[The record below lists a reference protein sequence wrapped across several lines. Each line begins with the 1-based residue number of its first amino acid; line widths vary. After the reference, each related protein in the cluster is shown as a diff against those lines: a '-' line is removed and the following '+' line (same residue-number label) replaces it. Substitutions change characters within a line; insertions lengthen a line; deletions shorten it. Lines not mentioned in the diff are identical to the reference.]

1 MKKQFTT
8 WATAFCLLIT
18 GLTTTTLHA
27 ETSASNLS
35 TANKPT
41 FVFTAIPD
49 ADESRLQQRF
59 NKVAVYLSK
68 KLDVNVKYIPVKS
81 YAAAVTAFRND
92 QVQLAW
98 FGGLSGVRARTLVPG
113 SEAIAQGF
121 EDQSF
126 KSYIIAHHSTGL
138 KPNADL
144 SDAFKA
150 FNTQDMTF
158 TFGSK
163 GSTSGRLMP
172 EFYLREEFKAA
183 PNDVF
188 SRVGFSGDHSRT
200 ISQVQSGAYQVGAVN
215 FKVWEKELAEGKVDT
230 QKVSVIWTTPT
241 YPDYQWTIRN
251 DVDQRF
257 GSEFKSLVRKT
268 LLEMNDPDLLAS
280 FPRQSFIPASNADYA
295 PIENTARA
303 IGLID

>member
-1 MKKQFTT
+1 MRK
-8 WATAFCLLIT
+8 LLT
-18 GLTTTTLHA
+18 VTFVAMSVFLASLLTIPAHA
-27 ETSASNLS
+27 EE
-35 TANKPT
+35 KPT

-59 NKVAVYLSK
+59 NKVAVYLSEQ
-68 KLDVNVKYIPVKS
+68 LNVDVKYIPVKS
-81 YAAAVTAFRND
+81 YGAAVTAFRNN

-138 KPNADL
+138 KQDADL

-150 FNTQDMTF
+150 FNTKDMTF

-172 EFYLREEFKAA
+172 EFYLREEFKAS
-183 PNDVF
+183 PKDIF

-200 ISQVQSGAYQVGAVN
+200 IAQVQSGAYQIGAVN
-215 FKVWEKELAEGKVDT
+215 FKVWEKELASGKVDT
-230 QKVSVIWTTPT
+230 NKVSVIWTTPT

-251 DVDQRF
+251 DVDQKF
-257 GSEFKSLVRKT
+257 GADFKSRVTKT
-268 LLEMNDPDLLAS
+268 LLEMKDADLLAS

>member
-1 MKKQFTT
+1 MKKQLTT
-8 WATAFCLLIT
+8 IITAFALLTVLLQINT
-18 GLTTTTLHA
+18 VRA
-27 ETSASNLS
+27 KE
-35 TANKPT
+35 KPT

-59 NKVAVYLSK
+59 NKVAVYLSQ
-68 KLDVNVKYIPVKS
+68 KLNVDVKYIPVKS

-98 FGGLSGVRARTLVPG
+98 FGGLSGVRARALVPG

-138 KPNADL
+138 KANADL
-144 SDAFKA
+144 SDAFTGFDTEK
-150 FNTQDMTF
+150 MTF

-172 EFYLREEFKAA
+172 EFYLREEFNAA
-183 PNDVF
+183 PNKVF
-188 SRVGFSGDHSRT
+188 SRIGFSGDHSRT
-200 ISQVQSGAYQVGAVN
+200 IAQVQSGAYQVGAVN
-215 FKVWEKELAEGKVDT
+215 YKVWQKELAAGKVDSN
-230 QKVSVIWTTPT
+230 KVSIIWTTPT

-257 GSEFKSLVRKT
+257 GSNFKTLVRET

-280 FPRQSFIPASNADYA
+280 FPRQSFIPASNSDYA

>member
-1 MKKQFTT
+1 MKKQ
-8 WATAFCLLIT
+8 
-18 GLTTTTLHA
+18 LTIIATTLSLLAGGLLASTAQA
-27 ETSASNLS
+27 ETK
-35 TANKPT
+35 TVEKKT

-59 NKVAVYLSK
+59 DKVAVYLSK
-68 KLDVNVKYIPVKS
+68 QLNVNVKYIPVKS

-98 FGGLSGVRARTLVPG
+98 FGGLSGVRARVLVPG

-126 KSYIIAHHSTGL
+126 KSYIIAHYSTGL

-144 SDAFKA
+144 SDAFQA
-150 FNTQDMTF
+150 FNTKDMTF

-172 EFYLREEFKAA
+172 EFYLREEFKAT
-183 PNDVF
+183 PNDIF
-188 SRVGFSGDHSRT
+188 SRIGFSGDHSRT
-200 ISQVQSGAYQVGAVN
+200 IAQVQSGAYQIGAVN
-215 FKVWEKELAEGKVDT
+215 YKVWEEELASGKIDT
-230 QKVSVIWTTPT
+230 KKVSVIWTTPT

-251 DVDQRF
+251 DVNQRF
-257 GSEFKSLVRKT
+257 GADFKKLVTKT
-268 LLEMNDPDLLAS
+268 LLEMKDPDLLAS

>member
-1 MKKQFTT
+1 MRKLLTVTT
-8 WATAFCLLIT
+8 VAMSLLLGSFLSMTAQ
-18 GLTTTTLHA
+18 A
-27 ETSASNLS
+27 EE
-35 TANKPT
+35 KPT

-59 NKVAVYLSK
+59 NKVAVYLSEQ
-68 KLDVNVKYIPVKS
+68 LNVDVKYIPVKS
-81 YAAAVTAFRND
+81 YGAAVTAFRNN

-138 KPNADL
+138 KQNADL

-150 FNTQDMTF
+150 FNTKDMTF

-172 EFYLREEFKAA
+172 EFYLREEFKAS
-183 PNDVF
+183 PNDIF

-200 ISQVQSGAYQVGAVN
+200 IAQVQSGAYQIGAVN
-215 FKVWEKELAEGKVDT
+215 FKVWEKELASGKVDT
-230 QKVSVIWTTPT
+230 NKVSVIWTTPT

-251 DVDQRF
+251 DVDQKF
-257 GSEFKSLVRKT
+257 GADFKSLVTKT
-268 LLEMNDPDLLAS
+268 LLEMKDEDLLAS

>member
-1 MKKQFTT
+1 MKKQIATL
-8 WATAFCLLIT
+8 ATAFSL
-18 GLTTTTLHA
+18 LTTA
-27 ETSASNLS
+27 VLS
-35 TANKPT
+35 TSVQAAAPVESKKPT

-59 NKVAVYLSK
+59 NKVAVYLSE
-68 KLDVNVKYIPVKS
+68 KLNVDVKYIPVKS
-81 YAAAVTAFRND
+81 YGAAVTAFRND

-138 KPNADL
+138 KPNVDL
-144 SDAFKA
+144 SDAFKT
-150 FNTQDMTF
+150 FNTKGMTF

-172 EFYLREEFKAA
+172 EFYLREEFKSA
-183 PNDVF
+183 PSDLF

-200 ISQVQSGAYQVGAVN
+200 IAQVQSGAYQVGAVN
-215 FKVWEKELAEGKVDT
+215 FKVWEKELASGKIDT
-230 QKVSVIWTTPT
+230 NKVSVIWTTPT

-257 GSEFKSLVRKT
+257 GANFKQLVRKT

-295 PIENTARA
+295 PIEDTARA

>member
-1 MKKQFTT
+1 MRIRAKARLQSANIIIGFI
-8 WATAFCLLIT
+8 LLALMYQVNT
-18 GLTTTTLHA
+18 VQA
-27 ETSASNLS
+27 ED
-35 TANKPT
+35 KPT

-68 KLDVNVKYIPVKS
+68 QLNVNVRYIPVKS
-81 YAAAVTAFRND
+81 YSAAITAFRND

-98 FGGLSGVRARTLVPG
+98 FGGLSGVRARALVTG

-121 EDQSF
+121 EDQAF
-126 KSYIIAHHSTGL
+126 KSYIIAHHSSGL
-138 KPNADL
+138 KANVNL
-144 SDAFKA
+144 GDAFKLLD
-150 FNTQDMTF
+150 TKDMTF
-158 TFGSK
+158 TFGSQ

-183 PNDVF
+183 PNDIF
-188 SRVGFSGDHSRT
+188 SRIGFSGDHSRT
-200 ISQVQSGAYQVGAVN
+200 IAQVQSGAYQVGAVN
-215 FKVWEKELAEGKVDT
+215 YKVWEEELAAGKIDKK
-230 QKVSVIWTTPT
+230 KVSVIWVTPT

-251 DVDQRF
+251 NVDQRF
-257 GSEFKSLVRKT
+257 GAGFKSLVTKT
-268 LLEMNDPDLLAS
+268 LLEMKAPDLLAS
-280 FPRQSFIPASNADYA
+280 FPRESFIPASNADYA

>member
-1 MKKQFTT
+1 MKKQIAIL
-8 WATAFCLLIT
+8 ATAFTLLAPLLVT
-18 GLTTTTLHA
+18 ASAQAAMKA
-27 ETSASNLS
+27 EEKS
-35 TANKPT
+35 T

-59 NKVAVYLSK
+59 NKVAVYLSE
-68 KLDVNVKYIPVKS
+68 KLNVDVKYIPVKS
-81 YAAAVTAFRND
+81 YGAAVTAFRND

-150 FNTQDMTF
+150 FNTKDMTF

-188 SRVGFSGDHSRT
+188 SRIGFSGDHSRT
-200 ISQVQSGAYQVGAVN
+200 IAQVQSGAYQVGAVN
-215 FKVWEKELAEGKVDT
+215 FKVWEKELASGKIDT
-230 QKVSVIWTTPT
+230 NKVSVIWTTPT

-257 GSEFKSLVRKT
+257 GADFKQLVRKT
-268 LLEMNDPDLLAS
+268 LLEMNDLDLLAS

>member
-1 MKKQFTT
+1 MKKQLTIIATT
-8 WATAFCLLIT
+8 FSLLT
-18 GLTTTTLHA
+18 GGLLASTVQA
-27 ETSASNLS
+27 ETNIVE
-35 TANKPT
+35 KPT

-59 NKVAVYLSK
+59 DKVAVYLSK
-68 KLDVNVKYIPVKS
+68 QLNVDVKYIPVKS

-98 FGGLSGVRARTLVPG
+98 FGGLSGVRARALVPG

-150 FNTQDMTF
+150 FNTKDMTF

-183 PNDVF
+183 PDNIF
-188 SRVGFSGDHSRT
+188 SRIGFSGDHSRT
-200 ISQVQSGAYQVGAVN
+200 IAQVQSGAYQIGAVN
-215 FKVWEKELAEGKVDT
+215 YKVWEEELASGKVDT
-230 QKVSVIWTTPT
+230 KKVSVIWTTPT

-251 DVDQRF
+251 DVNQRF
-257 GSEFKSLVRKT
+257 GADFKKLVTKT
-268 LLEMNDPDLLAS
+268 LLEMKDPDLLAS

>member
-1 MKKQFTT
+1 MKKQFTI
-8 WATAFCLLIT
+8 WATAFSLLMT
-18 GLTTTTLHA
+18 GLTATIVQA
-27 ETSASNLS
+27 ETQSNE
-35 TANKPT
+35 NKPT

-59 NKVAVYLSK
+59 NKVAVYLSE
-68 KLDVNVKYIPVKS
+68 KLDVPVKYIPVKS

-138 KPNADL
+138 KANADL

-215 FKVWEKELAEGKVDT
+215 FKVWEKELAEGKVDIH
-230 QKVSVIWTTPT
+230 KVSVIWTTPT

-257 GSEFKSLVRKT
+257 GSEFKNLVRKT

>member
-1 MKKQFTT
+1 MKKQLTIIATT
-8 WATAFCLLIT
+8 FSLLMN
-18 GLTTTTLHA
+18 GLLAANVQA
-27 ETSASNLS
+27 ETTPVA
-35 TANKPT
+35 KPT
-41 FVFTAIPD
+41 FIFTAIPD

-68 KLDVNVKYIPVKS
+68 QLNVKVKYIPVKS

-98 FGGLSGVRARTLVPG
+98 FGGLSGVRARALVPG

-150 FNTQDMTF
+150 FNTKDMTF

-183 PNDVF
+183 PDTIF
-188 SRVGFSGDHSRT
+188 SRIGFSGDHSRT
-200 ISQVQSGAYQVGAVN
+200 IAQVQSGAYQIGAVN
-215 FKVWEKELAEGKVDT
+215 YKVWEEELASGKVDT
-230 QKVSVIWTTPT
+230 NKVSVIWTTPT

-257 GSEFKSLVRKT
+257 GADFKKLVTKT

-280 FPRQSFIPASNADYA
+280 FPRQSFIPANNADYA
-295 PIENTARA
+295 PIVNTARA

>member
-18 GLTTTTLHA
+18 GLTTVHA
-27 ETSASNLS
+27 ETQSNE
-35 TANKPT
+35 NKPT

-215 FKVWEKELAEGKVDT
+215 FKVWEKELAEGKVDIN
-230 QKVSVIWTTPT
+230 KVSVIWTTPT

-257 GSEFKSLVRKT
+257 GREFKNLVRKT

>member
-1 MKKQFTT
+1 MKKQLTII
-8 WATAFCLLIT
+8 ATVFSLLT
-18 GLTTTTLHA
+18 GGLLASTAQA
-27 ETSASNLS
+27 ETNIVE
-35 TANKPT
+35 KPT

-59 NKVAVYLSK
+59 DKVAVYLSK
-68 KLDVNVKYIPVKS
+68 QLNVDVKYIPVKS

-98 FGGLSGVRARTLVPG
+98 FGGLSGVRARALVPG

-144 SDAFKA
+144 SAAFKA
-150 FNTQDMTF
+150 FDTKDMTF

-172 EFYLREEFKAA
+172 EFYLREEFKAT
-183 PNDVF
+183 PDNIF
-188 SRVGFSGDHSRT
+188 SRIGFSGDHSRT
-200 ISQVQSGAYQVGAVN
+200 IAQVQSGAYQIGAVN
-215 FKVWEKELAEGKVDT
+215 YKVWEEELASGKVDT
-230 QKVSVIWTTPT
+230 KKVSVIWTTPT

-251 DVDQRF
+251 DVNQRF
-257 GSEFKSLVRKT
+257 GADFKKLVTKT
-268 LLEMNDPDLLAS
+268 LLEMKDPDLLAS

-295 PIENTARA
+295 PIENTARS

>member
-35 TANKPT
+35 SANKPT

-113 SEAIAQGF
+113 SEAIAQGY

-138 KPNADL
+138 KANADL

-200 ISQVQSGAYQVGAVN
+200 IAQVQSGAYQVGAVN

-268 LLEMNDPDLLAS
+268 LLEMNDPELLAS

>member
-1 MKKQFTT
+1 MKMKKQVTLM
-8 WATAFCLLIT
+8 ATALCLLAG
-18 GLTTTTLHA
+18 GLLASTVQA
-27 ETSASNLS
+27 ETTSVE
-35 TANKPT
+35 KPT

-68 KLDVNVKYIPVKS
+68 QLNVNVKYIPVKS

-98 FGGLSGVRARTLVPG
+98 FGGLSGVRARALVPG

-121 EDQSF
+121 EDPSF

-144 SDAFKA
+144 SDAFTA
-150 FNTQDMTF
+150 FNTKDMTF

-172 EFYLREEFKAA
+172 EFYLREEFKAV
-183 PNDVF
+183 PDNIF
-188 SRVGFSGDHSRT
+188 SRIGFSGDHSRT
-200 ISQVQSGAYQVGAVN
+200 IAQVQSGAYQVGAVN
-215 FKVWEKELAEGKVDT
+215 YKVWEKELAAGNVDIN
-230 QKVSVIWTTPT
+230 KVSIIWTTPT

-257 GSEFKSLVRKT
+257 GADFKNLVTQT
-268 LLEMNDPDLLAS
+268 LLGMNDPDLLAS

-295 PIENTARA
+295 PIVNTARA

>member
-18 GLTTTTLHA
+18 GLTTVHA
-27 ETSASNLS
+27 ETQSNE
-35 TANKPT
+35 NKPT

-68 KLDVNVKYIPVKS
+68 KLDVKVKYIPVKS

-230 QKVSVIWTTPT
+230 HKVSVIWTTPT

-257 GSEFKSLVRKT
+257 GREFKNLVRKT

>member
-18 GLTTTTLHA
+18 GLTAVHA
-27 ETSASNLS
+27 ETQSNE
-35 TANKPT
+35 NKPT

-230 QKVSVIWTTPT
+230 HKVSVIWTTPT

-257 GSEFKSLVRKT
+257 GSEFKNLVRKT
-268 LLEMNDPDLLAS
+268 LLEMSDPDLLAS

>member
-1 MKKQFTT
+1 MKMKKQLTIIATT
-8 WATAFCLLIT
+8 FSLLMS
-18 GLTTTTLHA
+18 GLLVANVQA
-27 ETSASNLS
+27 ETTSVE
-35 TANKPT
+35 KPT

-59 NKVAVYLSK
+59 NKVAEYLSK
-68 KLDVNVKYIPVKS
+68 QLNVNVKYIPVKS

-98 FGGLSGVRARTLVPG
+98 FGGLSGVRARALVPG

-121 EDQSF
+121 EDPSF

-144 SDAFKA
+144 SDAFTA
-150 FNTQDMTF
+150 FNTKDMTF

-183 PNDVF
+183 PDNIF
-188 SRVGFSGDHSRT
+188 SRIGFSGDHSRT
-200 ISQVQSGAYQVGAVN
+200 IAQVQSGAYQVGAVN
-215 FKVWEKELAEGKVDT
+215 FKVWEKELAAGNVDIN
-230 QKVSVIWTTPT
+230 KVSIIWTTPT

-257 GSEFKSLVRKT
+257 GADFKNLVTQT
-268 LLEMNDPDLLAS
+268 LLGMSDPDLLAS

-295 PIENTARA
+295 PIVNTARA

>member
-1 MKKQFTT
+1 MRK
-8 WATAFCLLIT
+8 LLT
-18 GLTTTTLHA
+18 MTFVAMSVFLASLLTIPAHA
-27 ETSASNLS
+27 EE
-35 TANKPT
+35 KPT

-59 NKVAVYLSK
+59 NKVAVYLSEQ
-68 KLDVNVKYIPVKS
+68 LNVEVKYIPVKS
-81 YAAAVTAFRND
+81 YGAAVTAFRNN

-138 KPNADL
+138 KQNADL
-144 SDAFKA
+144 SAAFKA
-150 FNTQDMTF
+150 FNTKDMTF

-172 EFYLREEFKAA
+172 EFYLREEFKAS
-183 PNDVF
+183 PNDLF

-200 ISQVQSGAYQVGAVN
+200 IAQVQSGAYQIGAVN
-215 FKVWEKELAEGKVDT
+215 FKVWEKELASGKVDPN
-230 QKVSVIWTTPT
+230 KVSVIWTTPT

-251 DVDQRF
+251 DVDQKF
-257 GSEFKSLVRKT
+257 GADFKSLVTKT
-268 LLEMNDPDLLAS
+268 LLEMKDADLLAS

>member
-1 MKKQFTT
+1 MKMKKQVTLM
-8 WATAFCLLIT
+8 ATALCLLAG
-18 GLTTTTLHA
+18 GLLASTVQA
-27 ETSASNLS
+27 ETTSVE
-35 TANKPT
+35 KPT

-68 KLDVNVKYIPVKS
+68 QLNVNVKYIPVKS

-98 FGGLSGVRARTLVPG
+98 FGGLSGVRARALVPG

-144 SDAFKA
+144 SDAFTA
-150 FNTQDMTF
+150 FNSKDMTF

-172 EFYLREEFKAA
+172 EFYLRETFKAT
-183 PNDVF
+183 PKDIF
-188 SRVGFSGDHSRT
+188 SRIGFSGDHSRT
-200 ISQVQSGAYQVGAVN
+200 IAQVQSGAYQVGAVN
-215 FKVWEKELAEGKVDT
+215 YKVWEKELAAGKIDT
-230 QKVSVIWTTPT
+230 NKVSIIWTTPT

-251 DVDQRF
+251 DVNQRF
-257 GSEFKSLVRKT
+257 GADFKNLVTQT
-268 LLEMNDPDLLAS
+268 LLGMNDPDLLAS
-280 FPRQSFIPASNADYA
+280 FPRQSFIPASNADYT
-295 PIENTARA
+295 PIVNTARA